1 MDFTQYVF
9 GIVDAREDVRED
21 GGEVWCG
28 VETGE
33 AAGFFFSGLDQIEY
47 FDCIYQQVVFV
58 VWIIVDCYLLLLR
71 IAVENDKRK
80 REQH

>member
-33 AAGFFFSGLDQIEY
+33 AAGFFFSGLD
-47 FDCIYQQVVFV
+47 
-58 VWIIVDCYLLLLR
+58 
-71 IAVENDKRK
+71 
-80 REQH
+80 

>member
-1 MDFTQYVF
+1 LDGWLIDLDGIFTYVNVGGGMDFTQYVF

-33 AAGFFFSGLDQIEY
+33 AAGFFFSGLD
-47 FDCIYQQVVFV
+47 
-58 VWIIVDCYLLLLR
+58 
-71 IAVENDKRK
+71 
-80 REQH
+80 